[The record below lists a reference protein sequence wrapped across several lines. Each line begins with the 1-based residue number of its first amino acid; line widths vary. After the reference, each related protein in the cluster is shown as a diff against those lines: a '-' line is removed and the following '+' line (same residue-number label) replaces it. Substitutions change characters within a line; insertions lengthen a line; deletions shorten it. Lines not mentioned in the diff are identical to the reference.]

1 MIVHFT
7 VIQLKAAQPQIEEVL
22 HARARWLAQN
32 LPTHWVIHMQ
42 DEYHALS
49 YKTMALWRL
58 VEDHFDIDYLIKV
71 DDDNFVR
78 LDRLSIATHQWDEE
92 NAGLH
97 SKHPM
102 NLSDHSLIPYQQPLS
117 PHVSEIHNG
126 SCLEGQKLLPQ
137 PRTLQA

>member
-1 MIVHFT
+1 MHT
-7 VIQLKAAQPQIEEVL
+7 D
-22 HARARWLAQN
+22 
-32 LPTHWVIHMQ
+32 WVDGVQ

-92 NAGLH
+92 NAGLQPSH
-97 SKHPM
+97 AWRCCLAMHA
-102 NLSDHSLIPYQQPLS
+102 NPYPAIAAS
-117 PHVSEIHNG
+117 GGYATAMPAY
-126 SCLEGQKLLPQ
+126 CAEGH
-137 PRTLQA
+137 